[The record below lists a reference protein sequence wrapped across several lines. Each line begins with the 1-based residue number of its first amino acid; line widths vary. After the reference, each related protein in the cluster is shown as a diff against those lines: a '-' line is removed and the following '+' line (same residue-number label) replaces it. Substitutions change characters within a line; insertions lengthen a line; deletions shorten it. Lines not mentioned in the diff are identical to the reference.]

1 MTEPQPA
8 ADLPPATD
16 LRPGLD
22 PVARIEAATAQLSSA
37 EHCEAV
43 PLTELA
49 EQLAALHQQLQSAL
63 SELDRT

>member
-8 ADLPPATD
+8 ADPRPAAD
-16 LRPGLD
+16 LQPVPD
-22 PVARIEAATAQLSSA
+22 PVGRIEAALAQLGSV
-37 EHCEAV
+37 ERCEAV

-49 EQLAALHQQLQSAL
+49 EQLAALHEQLQSAL